1 MLKNFPA
8 SEGKKNTVQEN
19 KKTMNNLNSL
29 IIEGKAEIKETQKFA
44 NGSTCTVLNLTSE
57 RKIQKDESEIS
68 FFSVYTYGK
77 MAEVLEKT
85 LKNSSRDIRIVGRIK
100 QNRFKD
106 TEGKSHSELVIIAE
120 HIEIKKGTE

>member
-1 MLKNFPA
+1 M
-8 SEGKKNTVQEN
+8 Q
-19 KKTMNNLNSL
+19 
-29 IIEGKAEIKETQKFA
+29 
-44 NGSTCTVLNLTSE
+44 TVLLAPF
-57 RKIQKDESEIS
+57 S